1 MTPVDETIKV
11 NVFYGPSSKM
21 HEAYPI
27 ESLKSHISL
36 LQLASRLDTAR
47 FTSNSNLLQF
57 QEEALIVWPEEF
69 FGVRDSFTNSLWR
82 NILDTNI
89 KQIYI
94 ANPPKLLVEQAK
106 LLKLKVEEKTHN
118 YKAVDLQS
126 VNEVAVRLRE
136 TIVGQ
141 DQAIVS
147 LSRCLTALMNSQKKP
162 VVVMLYG
169 PTGVGKTESAK
180 VIAETLG
187 GEVTRLQFSMLQ
199 TNSLAEYL
207 YGSKINN
214 RSFAADLLERKS
226 NVVVFDEFDKTSV
239 AFHSA
244 FYQLFDEG
252 LYVDKNYHV
261 DMSNT
266 LIVCT
271 SNYQS
276 PQDIRKHL
284 GAPLSSRFSA
294 FIPYQEID
302 QEAKEKIIAKKMQS
316 LYVSYPEQLRQH
328 IDIDAIKNKF
338 MPVLVMG
345 ENVREITNHLEYI
358 MADSILRQ
366 SQYASSDE
374 GNN

>member
-1 MTPVDETIKV
+1 MQIDETIKV

-27 ESLKSHISL
+27 KSLKSHISL
-36 LQLASRLDTAR
+36 LQLASKLDTAR
-47 FTSNSNLLQF
+47 FTSKSDLLQF

-82 NILDTNI
+82 NILDTNL

-106 LLKLKVEEKTHN
+106 LLKLKVVEKTHS

-136 TIVGQ
+136 LIVGQ

-226 NVVVFDEFDKTSV
+226 NVVVFDEFDKTGV

-252 LYVDKNYHV
+252 SYVDKNYHV

-302 QEAKEKIIAKKMQS
+302 KEAKEKIIMNKMQS
-316 LYVSYPEQLRQH
+316 LYESYPEQLRQY
-328 IDIDAIKNKF
+328 IDVDAIKAKF
-338 MPVLVMG
+338 MPVLVEG

-366 SQYASSDE
+366 SQHASSDE
-374 GNN
+374 GND

>member
-11 NVFYGPSSKM
+11 NVYYGPSSKM

-27 ESLKSHISL
+27 EALGSHISL
-36 LQLASRLDTAR
+36 LQLASRLDSAR
-47 FTSNSNLLQF
+47 FTSNSGLLQF
-57 QEEALIVWPEEF
+57 REEALIVWPEEF

-106 LLKLKVEEKTHN
+106 LLKLEVEEKTHN

-136 TIVGQ
+136 SIAGQ

-147 LSRCLTALMNSQKKP
+147 LSRCLTALTNSQKKP

-187 GEVTRLQFSMLQ
+187 GKITRLQFSMLQ

-252 LYVDKNYHV
+252 AYVDKNYHV

-266 LIVCT
+266 LIICT

-302 QEAKEKIIAKKMQS
+302 QEAKEKIITNKMQS
-316 LYVSYPEQLRQH
+316 LYESYPEQLRQY
-328 IDIDAIKNKF
+328 IDVDAIKTKF
-338 MPVLVMG
+338 MPVLVQG

-366 SQYASSDE
+366 SQHTSNDE
-374 GNN
+374 GND